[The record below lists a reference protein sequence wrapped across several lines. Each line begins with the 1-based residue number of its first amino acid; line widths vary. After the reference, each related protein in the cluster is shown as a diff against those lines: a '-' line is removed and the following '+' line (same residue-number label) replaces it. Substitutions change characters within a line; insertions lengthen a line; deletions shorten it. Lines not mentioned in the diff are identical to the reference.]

1 MQGKFEDDGDAMVQ
15 YKVTGEGED
24 DKIQRKRFES
34 NDSPEPPLLRQI
46 DRSNVMSF
54 GSVQQPQFNGEDRV
68 K

>member
-34 NDSPEPPLLRQI
+34 NDSPEPPLLR
-46 DRSNVMSF
+46 
-54 GSVQQPQFNGEDRV
+54 
-68 K
+68 